1 MPRKLKDADGLTFA
15 EGRFANFLAHGL
27 SQVEAF
33 RKSWPKTRATAA
45 SMHERACRLANQ
57 PAIRSRV
64 REILGQ
70 MKLSDLDNGPQAF
83 KDLLAALERA
93 NAASNFTA
101 VAQLSRLRLDC
112 LGMLKSSVGDR
123 TGFNTISDANLLEKL
138 AGTNAGLRKELEK
151 ILGAES
157 FEQAKPAAAEPA
169 APIPTVP
176 STPTKH

>member
-1 MPRKLKDADGLTFA
+1 MPKRFKDADGLTFA

-33 RKSWPKTRATAA
+33 RKAWPKTRATAA

-70 MKLSDLDNGPQAF
+70 MKLSDLDNAGQAF
-83 KDLLAALERA
+83 QDLLAALEQA
-93 NAASNFTA
+93 LGAKNWTA

-112 LGMLKSSVGDR
+112 LGMLKSSNVGTAM
-123 TGFNTISDANLLEKL
+123 TGLSDETLLTKL
-138 AGTNAGLRKELEK
+138 AGDDVELRTKLQRL
-151 ILGAES
+151 LGRDT
-157 FEQAKPAAAEPA
+157 FEPA
-169 APIPTVP
+169 VNQAPRLPPRVRQSIDDAGGT
-176 STPTKH
+176 